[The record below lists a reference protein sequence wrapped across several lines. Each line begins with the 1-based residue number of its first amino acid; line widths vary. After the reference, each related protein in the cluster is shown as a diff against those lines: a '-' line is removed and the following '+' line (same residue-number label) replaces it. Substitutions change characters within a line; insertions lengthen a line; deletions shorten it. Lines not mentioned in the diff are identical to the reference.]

1 MGYAN
6 DIKESPSNADQGSF
20 PGSPWNLYPFTSG
33 FSARCEGIT
42 QNSMYNWR
50 SAGTL
55 SDVNSAPFAS
65 PLRLKT
71 ARTYY
76 YQRWPQLPSMEHIW
90 APLRFATKLGFGL
103 RDTFGALIRSWTCI
117 KACILHARELLQG
130 QPDNDRRE
138 AQLGSYPRLNLA
150 LSSQR
155 MGFDQKI
162 FIREK

>member
-6 DIKESPSNADQGSF
+6 DIKDPLATLTREAFLAAPGISTRLPVASQLDVKELPRTACIIEDPREHYQMLIQPPLHRFEVKDRQNLLLSEVTPITLHWAYLSPFEVRNKA
-20 PGSPWNLYPFTSG
+20 W
-33 FSARCEGIT
+33 
-42 QNSMYNWR
+42 
-50 SAGTL
+50 
-55 SDVNSAPFAS
+55 
-65 PLRLKT
+65 
-71 ARTYY
+71 
-76 YQRWPQLPSMEHIW
+76 
-90 APLRFATKLGFGL
+90 FGL
-103 RDTFGALIRSWTCI
+103 RDNTFGALIRSWTCI
-117 KACILHARELLQG
+117 KACILHAHELLQG